1 MGVRSQYQV
10 GSTCITTTKG
20 VHFMSFTMSF
30 RTGKDGEPVYGERP
44 QYREEFL
51 KKVYDGSLNIT
62 AELGEMFTDFISME
76 GDIATSNHPFIL
88 ADGDT
93 CEGITSD
100 SHFLVQLR
108 EYIDLGIENKN
119 FFEESCFMFFLESQ
133 NLHLPAMHYTP
144 VIKEGQEDA
153 CVEDF
158 IEDNEDMSPLEKMM
172 RGYVAAK
179 DKIYD
184 VPLTTYE
191 CETVEDACIASLH
204 FLITHDC
211 NILKCQN
218 CRKYFISARSDT
230 KYCDRIS
237 PFNKRT
243 TCKKDGPQRAHKD
256 NVRADEL
263 KQAIKLKKNKLY
275 MRTFRNQDNLELDRY
290 YQCFLNN
297 VKEKQ
302 NLLNSGAI
310 TTEQFMAWL
319 DKQ

>member
-1 MGVRSQYQV
+1 
-10 GSTCITTTKG
+10 
-20 VHFMSFTMSF
+20 MSFTLSF
-30 RTGKDGEPVYGERP
+30 RTGKDGELVFGERP

-51 KKVYDGSLNIT
+51 KKVYGSSLNIT

-76 GDIATSNHPFIL
+76 GDIATSNHPFIQ
-88 ADGDT
+88 AAGDT
-93 CEGITSD
+93 CESITSD

-133 NLHLPAMHYTP
+133 NMHLPAMHYTL
-144 VIKEGQEDA
+144 VIKEGQENA
-153 CVEDF
+153 CLEDF
-158 IEDNEDMSPLEKMM
+158 VEENEDMSPLEKMM

-218 CRKYFISARSDT
+218 CGKYFISARSDT

-256 NVRADEL
+256 NVKTDEL

-275 MRTFRNQDNLELDRY
+275 MRTFRNQDDLELVRY
-290 YQCFLNN
+290 YQCFLKN

-319 DKQ
+319 EKQ

>member
-218 CRKYFISARSDT
+218 CGKYFISARSDT

-256 NVRADEL
+256 NINEDEL
-263 KQAIKLKKNKLY
+263 KKKIHQKRKAKYQYLY
-275 MRTFRNQDNLELDRY
+275 RNRDSQRAQNDY
-290 YQCFLNN
+290 YNFIDN
-297 VKEKQ
+297 VKIKKKEHK
-302 NLLNSGAI
+302 SGAI
-310 TTEQFMAWL
+310 TTKQFIAWV